1 MTAPDP
7 DRRMSDDDLMELV
20 ALALDEEEGPLPAG
34 AVEFATGAFVWR
46 DMEGDL
52 AALLHD
58 SALEEAVVLR
68 DETCLRLL
76 VFQAGSITLDVEHA
90 RDGLAG
96 AVSPPARYRVEVH
109 HAVPHASG
117 PAGPAVI
124 GVLADESGMFE
135 VKGPIQGSIRIV
147 VREPD
152 GGVAITTPW
161 ITL

>member
-7 DRRMSDDDLMELV
+7 DRRMSDDDLMDLV

-34 AVEFATGAFVWR
+34 AVDFATGAFVWR

-109 HAVPHASG
+109 NADQHASG
-117 PAGPAVI
+117 TAVI

-135 VKGPIQGSIRIV
+135 VKGPIQGSIRFV
-147 VREPD
+147 VREPG
-152 GGVAITTPW
+152 GGVAIITPW